1 MIGRYSPCVADLPQF
16 AILSEPTL
24 LITHPTKPD
33 AVHWEYGVFTPDRRR
48 LGTVRNSD
56 GPTRTPLRNALGLDR
71 RHLDILDA
79 DGALVMTLTRAVTLR
94 RFRATVHDDAGG
106 ELGRITQKNA
116 GVLTEPRIELES
128 GGVSLA
134 SVTLPTRGKW
144 STRIVDGARAEIAH
158 ASVSRTGWI
167 ARSDTYVVGFTL
179 PFREPLHSLAFA
191 TAIAMIDLRLRTTA
205 DAQAMKKQAKRLARE
220 QRWGGE

>member
-1 MIGRYSPCVADLPQF
+1 MSDVPHF
-16 AILSEPTL
+16 AILSEPTF
-24 LITHPTKPD
+24 LITHPTRPD

-56 GPTRTPLRNALGLDR
+56 GATPTPLRNALGLDR

-79 DGALVMTLTRAVTLR
+79 DGALVMTLTRAVTLMK
-94 RFRATVHDDAGG
+94 FRATVHDAAGA

-116 GVLTEPRIELES
+116 GVITEPRIELES

-134 SVTLPTRGKW
+134 SVTWPTRRNW
-144 STRIVDGARAEIAH
+144 ATRIVDGTRAEIAH

-167 ARSDTYVVGFTL
+167 SKSDTHVVGFTL
-179 PFREPLHSLAFA
+179 PFRQPLHSLAVA
-191 TAIAMIDLRLRTTA
+191 TAIALIDLRLRTTA